1 MILHKIFRK
10 TINGLSSVSFAIPL
24 LVLIAIASILGGLI
38 PQGKNVNLISDTPEW
53 VRDINV
59 YLQLNDI
66 FHSWWYILLLA
77 LLILSL
83 LVVTIK
89 RVPAVWRQ
97 KGRGAAIGILM
108 AHVGVL
114 LIIGGSI
121 YGGAAGFRY
130 YTRLI
135 EGDVTVMPALP
146 FVIKLERFLLEY
158 HQAETYAKDMQT
170 ELSIIK
176 RQDSELSFLRHGN
189 SFLQAT
195 AAPGSPIEMQGIK
208 LLPAHTDTGW
218 VFTLVVRDPG
228 GREKVVPVRPW
239 APELIQLGLT
249 IQYIFAHKVTS
260 SSFDTKQSNMGTMT
274 KPDTVEVFMI
284 ENNNAPRS
292 MGFAS
297 AAAPLTISGYTIS
310 PWNIRPYTGL
320 HVYQRP
326 GNFLL
331 ISGII
336 CLVIGLAITLLR
348 GRKFQQQNFT

>member
-1 MILHKIFRK
+1 MSLHNIFKKI
-10 TINGLSSVSFAIPL
+10 INGLSSVAFAIPL
-24 LVLIAIASILGGLI
+24 LVLIAIASILGGII
-38 PQGKNVNLISDTPEW
+38 PQGKNVKLISDAPGW

-66 FHSWWYILLLA
+66 FHSWWYIVLLA

-89 RVPAVWRQ
+89 RVPAVWQQ
-97 KGRGAAIGILM
+97 KGRGAAIGILL
-108 AHVGVL
+108 AHVGIL

-130 YTRLI
+130 YTRLV
-135 EGDVTVMPALP
+135 EGDVAVMPALP
-146 FVIKLERFLLEY
+146 FTIKLERFLLEY
-158 HQAETYAKDMQT
+158 HQGETYANEMKTD
-170 ELSIIK
+170 LSIIK

-189 SFLQAT
+189 SFFEAT
-195 AAPGSPIEMQGIK
+195 TAPGNPVKVQGIK
-208 LLPAHTDTGW
+208 FLPSHTDTGR
-218 VFTLVVRDPG
+218 VFTLVVSSPN

-249 IQYIFAHKVTS
+249 RQHIFAHKVIRL
-260 SSFDTKQSNMGTMT
+260 DNEQSNIDTVT
-274 KPDTVEVFMI
+274 KPDSVEVFMI
-284 ENNNAPRS
+284 ENNRAPQS

-297 AAAPLTISGYTIS
+297 AAAPLTISGYTVS

-320 HVYQRP
+320 HVYRRP

-331 ISGII
+331 ISGIV
-336 CLVIGLAITLLR
+336 CLVIGLGITLLR
-348 GRKFQQQNFT
+348 GRKFQQQDFVE

>member
-10 TINGLSSVSFAIPL
+10 MINGLSSVAFAIPL

-38 PQGKNVNLISDTPEW
+38 PQGKNVKLISDAPEW

-66 FHSWWYILLLA
+66 FHSWWYVLLLA

-97 KGRGAAIGILM
+97 KGRGAAIGILL

-146 FVIKLERFLLEY
+146 FVIKLDKFLMEY

-170 ELSIIK
+170 ELSSIK

-189 SFLQAT
+189 SFFEAT
-195 AAPGSPIEMQGIK
+195 TAPGNPVEVQGIK
-208 LLPAHTDTGW
+208 FLPSHTDTGW
-218 VFTLVVRDPG
+218 VFTLVVRNPR
-228 GREKVVPVRPW
+228 GREKVVPVMPW

-249 IQYIFAHKVTS
+249 TQHVFAHKVSRLGTEQRR
-260 SSFDTKQSNMGTMT
+260 FDTVT

-284 ENNNAPRS
+284 ENNGAPQS

-297 AAAPLTISGYTIS
+297 EEAPLTISGYTIS

-320 HVYQRP
+320 HVYRRP
-326 GNFLL
+326 GNFFL
-331 ISGII
+331 IAGII

-348 GRKFQQQNFT
+348 GRKFQQQDFAQ